1 LEDLTREGHIPKT
14 FPLSSQ
20 DILYWR
26 PGLLVLSRVG
36 KVTAKVNIPTPL
48 SDSFSGVMNFTII
61 RTKAVCAPKDKKNP
75 GKNSI

>member
-1 LEDLTREGHIPKT
+1 LEDLTREGHIPQA

-26 PGLLVLSRVG
+26 PGLLTLLLVG
-36 KVTAKVNIPTPL
+36 KVTTEVNIPTTL
-48 SDSFSGVMNFTII
+48 SDSFRGVMNFTTI
-61 RTKAVCAPKDKKNP
+61 RKKAVCAPKDKRNP